1 MGKHLIV
8 VAHGIKI
15 SIGCVYYGYKALVQV
30 WFISKYETWISPKF
44 SLQSLIRSSSNRE
57 WSYVDLQ
64 LQVEPKSVCGQ
75 YKVVSQYQWDI

>member
-30 WFISKYETWISPKF
+30 
-44 SLQSLIRSSSNRE
+44 
-57 WSYVDLQ
+57 
-64 LQVEPKSVCGQ
+64 
-75 YKVVSQYQWDI
+75 